1 MLDLAR
7 DIIGSQPILTAF
19 LAIGVGYLVGQINIF
34 GFSLGVGAVLFV
46 GLAIGAFAPKAQI
59 IGPIGLTGLIMFL
72 YGIGIL
78 YGRQFFEGMVGAGQ
92 KYNLLALVGCLAGLA
107 VALLLGHIF
116 GIKVGHTLGMYA
128 GSMTSTATLQA
139 ALEVM
144 KNKDPSI
151 GYSIAYPFGV
161 IGPIL
166 CIYFMTQIVKPKFP
180 AKTQRFHMGE
190 ISVGERFAGRRLGDL
205 MAKAP
210 AGLQVTMVR
219 KGGHNIVPTDDT
231 ILENGDAVLVVA
243 EDKEAIATAAAK
255 LGKLSP
261 GQLASD
267 RADLDYI
274 RVFVGKASAVG
285 IPLAQLPMPAGYPTH
300 LLHVRRYDAD
310 LVPAPD
316 LMLEFG
322 DRVGVLAPPDR
333 KEEIRRH
340 FGDTVKAT
348 AEFSYVSL
356 GLGMVMGVLL
366 GLIPIPIPGVGIVT
380 LGIGGGP
387 LIVALILGKLRRT
400 GPMLWTMPLP
410 ANIVLRNFGLAMFLA
425 TVGVNAGQPFVKTV
439 AESGFTMLFIGV
451 AVLLTT
457 VFIVLLVG
465 HYLMKI
471 PYDDLVGIAS
481 GATGNPAI
489 LVYSTKMAPTERPD
503 IGYAMIFPSMTLVK
517 VIAAQIVGLLM
528 VRQRRLG
535 DGCGFPAVMRRPS
548 QKPAQA
554 RGDTA
559 WLTGIPAATT
569 HLQFECVQPG
579 RDQGGCRESRSQEGE
594 PSLSGFVHAGGDR
607 RGQHRA
613 RRALLY
619 RHRQRRGVE
628 LRHRARDGRGGV
640 FARAGNRSG
649 WWRRTLHG
657 KQSDR
662 DGLGERKVYDRR
674 NAAQLGHRLF
684 RQPDRRARACGPG
697 LPFAS
702 SRHEWRPRRP
712 VDTEDGRH
720 QDPARRRHAILQG
733 QCCVTCWFAWRYGLR
748 MPAVR

>member
-78 YGRQFFEGMVGAGQ
+78 YGRQFFEGIIGSGQ
-92 KYNLLALVGCLAGLA
+92 KYNLLALIACLAGLG
-107 VALLLGHIF
+107 VALILGQMFNIR
-116 GIKVGHTLGMYA
+116 IGHTLGIYA

-139 ALEVM
+139 ALEVT
-144 KNKDPSI
+144 KSKDPSI

-166 CIYFMTQIVKPKFP
+166 CIYFMTRLVKPKFP
-180 AKTQRFHMGE
+180 AKAQRFHMGE
-190 ISVGERFAGRRLGDL
+190 ISIGTSFAGRTLDELSKEALSDVR
-205 MAKAP
+205 
-210 AGLQVTMVR
+210 VTMVR
-219 KGGHNIVPTDDT
+219 KAGQNIVPTGDT
-231 ILENGDAVLVVA
+231 VLSAGDAVLVVA
-243 EDKEAIATAAAK
+243 ESQEAIASAAAK
-255 LGKLSP
+255 VGKLEP
-261 GQLASD
+261 GRLASD

-274 RVFVGKASAVG
+274 RVFVGKASVVG
-285 IPLAQLPMPAGYPTH
+285 IPLSSLPMPTGFPAH

-310 LVPAPD
+310 LVPSPD

-322 DRVGVLAPPDR
+322 DRVGVLTRPDR
-333 KEEIRRH
+333 KEEIRKH

-366 GLIPIPIPGVGIVT
+366 GLVPIPVPGVGIVT

-425 TVGVNAGQPFVKTV
+425 TVGVNAGQPFVRTV

-457 VFIVLLVG
+457 VAIVLLVG
-465 HYLMKI
+465 HYIMRI
-471 PYDDLVGIAS
+471 PYDDLVGVAS

-517 VIAAQIVGLLM
+517 VIAAQIVGLLTI
-528 VRQRRLG
+528 G
-535 DGCGFPAVMRRPS
+535 SA
-548 QKPAQA
+548 
-554 RGDTA
+554 
-559 WLTGIPAATT
+559 
-569 HLQFECVQPG
+569 
-579 RDQGGCRESRSQEGE
+579 
-594 PSLSGFVHAGGDR
+594 AGG
-607 RGQHRA
+607 
-613 RRALLY
+613 
-619 RHRQRRGVE
+619 
-628 LRHRARDGRGGV
+628 
-640 FARAGNRSG
+640 
-649 WWRRTLHG
+649 
-657 KQSDR
+657 
-662 DGLGERKVYDRR
+662 
-674 NAAQLGHRLF
+674 
-684 RQPDRRARACGPG
+684 
-697 LPFAS
+697 
-702 SRHEWRPRRP
+702 
-712 VDTEDGRH
+712 
-720 QDPARRRHAILQG
+720 
-733 QCCVTCWFAWRYGLR
+733 
-748 MPAVR
+748 

>member
-1 MLDLAR
+1 MLDQAR
-7 DIIGSQPILTAF
+7 EIIGSQPILTAF
-19 LAIGVGYLVGQINIF
+19 LAIGLGYLVGQISIF

-46 GLAIGAFAPKAQI
+46 GLVIGAFAPKAQI

-92 KYNLLALVGCLAGLA
+92 KYNLLALVACLAGLL
-107 VALLLGHIF
+107 VALGLGHIF
-116 GIKVGHTLGMYA
+116 GIKIGHTLGLYA

-139 ALEVM
+139 ALDVV

-190 ISVGERFAGRRLGDL
+190 ISIGEASAGRPLGEL
-205 MAKAP
+205 MP
-210 AGLQVTMVR
+210 SGLQVTMVR
-219 KGGHNIVPTDDT
+219 KGGRNFVPTDDT
-231 ILENGDAVLVVA
+231 ILAAGDAILVVA
-243 EDKEAIATAAAK
+243 EDNEAIATAAAQ
-255 LGKLSP
+255 LGKLEP
-261 GQLASD
+261 GRLASD

-285 IPLAQLPMPAGYPTH
+285 IPLARLPMPAGYPTH

-322 DRVGVLAPPDR
+322 DRVGVLTPPER

-340 FGDTVKAT
+340 FGDTVKAA

-356 GLGMVMGVLL
+356 GIGMVLGVLL
-366 GLIPIPIPGVGIVT
+366 GLIPIPIPGVGTVT

-387 LIVALILGKLRRT
+387 LIVALIVGKLRRT

-425 TVGVNAGQPFVKTV
+425 TVGVNAGQPFVRTV
-439 AESGFTMLFIGV
+439 AESGLTMLFIGV

-471 PYDDLVGIAS
+471 PYDDLVGVAS

-517 VIAAQIVGLLM
+517 VIAAQIVGLL
-528 VRQRRLG
+528 
-535 DGCGFPAVMRRPS
+535 A
-548 QKPAQA
+548 
-554 RGDTA
+554 
-559 WLTGIPAATT
+559 TGGAA
-569 HLQFECVQPG
+569 G
-579 RDQGGCRESRSQEGE
+579 
-594 PSLSGFVHAGGDR
+594 
-607 RGQHRA
+607 
-613 RRALLY
+613 
-619 RHRQRRGVE
+619 
-628 LRHRARDGRGGV
+628 
-640 FARAGNRSG
+640 
-649 WWRRTLHG
+649 
-657 KQSDR
+657 
-662 DGLGERKVYDRR
+662 
-674 NAAQLGHRLF
+674 
-684 RQPDRRARACGPG
+684 
-697 LPFAS
+697 
-702 SRHEWRPRRP
+702 
-712 VDTEDGRH
+712 
-720 QDPARRRHAILQG
+720 
-733 QCCVTCWFAWRYGLR
+733 
-748 MPAVR
+748 